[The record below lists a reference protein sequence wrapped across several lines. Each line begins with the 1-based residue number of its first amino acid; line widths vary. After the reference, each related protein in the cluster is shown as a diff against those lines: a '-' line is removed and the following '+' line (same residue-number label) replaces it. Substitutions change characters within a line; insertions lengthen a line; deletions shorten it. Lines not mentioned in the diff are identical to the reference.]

1 MASSL
6 NYVEILVIGTL
17 LIVAG
22 SMSVHEA
29 VKDPA
34 DDKDVNYGLRAVAW
48 ITLLISLGGLVFYAP
63 YYAHSRTNLLL
74 AYVMQACAIFGLLIS
89 LIAIECSN
97 NHPNSVTLV
106 KPLKG
111 MGGAAIF
118 VGIAGLIVSVTALV
132 IQNKSKVNDV
142 MTKTSEFTTRK
153 AREFMTP
160 QLSKPT
166 TTTTP
171 ITPD

>member
-6 NYVEILVIGTL
+6 TYVAILVIGTL

-34 DDKDVNYGLRAVAW
+34 DDKDVNHGLRAVAW

-111 MGGAAIF
+111 MGGGGYLRRYSWAYSF
-118 VGIAGLIVSVTALV
+118 SYCTCYPKQVKS
-132 IQNKSKVNDV
+132 QRCDDKNK
-142 MTKTSEFTTRK
+142 
-153 AREFMTP
+153 
-160 QLSKPT
+160 
-166 TTTTP
+166 
-171 ITPD
+171 

>member
-6 NYVEILVIGTL
+6 TYVAILVIGTL

-34 DDKDVNYGLRAVAW
+34 DDKDVNHGLRAVAW
-48 ITLLISLGGLVFYAP
+48 ITLLISLVGLAAYAP

-166 TTTTP
+166 TPTTP

>member
-1 MASSL
+1 MSSSL
-6 NYVEILVIGTL
+6 TYVGILVIGIL

-74 AYVMQACAIFGLLIS
+74 AYAIQACAIFGILIS
-89 LIAIECSN
+89 LIAIQCSN
-97 NHPNSVTLV
+97 NHPNGVNLV
-106 KPLKG
+106 EALKG
-111 MGGAAIF
+111 MGGAVIF
-118 VGIAGLIVSVTALV
+118 VGIAGLIVSLTALV

-160 QLSKPT
+160 QLSIPT
-166 TTTTP
+166 TPTTP